1 VAALEKFERFNKTI
15 STWMERIGFFF
26 VFLLVL
32 ITTVDVVGSKV
43 FLKPLF
49 GSIDFVMLS
58 QLLAA
63 TLASSAALIAGRHVQ
78 ADFFVVMLPKRPR
91 SIVDSIAN
99 FLGLVLFILLVYRLL
114 AYGYSLRDAN
124 EVSATARVA
133 LYPFAYGAAIGCLP
147 ICLVY
152 ISSLIRSI
160 QRIFENE
167 S

>member
-1 VAALEKFERFNKTI
+1 MAALEKFERFNKTI